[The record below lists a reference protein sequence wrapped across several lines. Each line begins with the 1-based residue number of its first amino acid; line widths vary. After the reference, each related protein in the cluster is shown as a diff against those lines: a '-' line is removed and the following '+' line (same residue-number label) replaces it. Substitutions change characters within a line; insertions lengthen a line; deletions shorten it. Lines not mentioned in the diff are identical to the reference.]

1 MNIQWQTLLQ
11 NLAMKVGT
19 LSKSRDTL
27 NLTDSSIPTWESF
40 IQAFQ

>member
-1 MNIQWQTLLQ
+1 MNIQWHTLSQ

-27 NLTDSSIPTWESF
+27 NLTDSSTQTWKSF